1 MRKVELRT
9 HFSAESGEKVREGP
23 EEWNGCLVM
32 VLKNAGCSDRGIDV
46 IIFEEWIVFS
56 FSRSAGAFAK
66 PPTTV
71 DKLQSGRTPTTV
83 ASPWER
89 GPLIGVPFLSP
100 EAAQQSIG

>member
-9 HFSAESGEKVREGP
+9 HFSAESGEKARAGS
-23 EEWNGCLVM
+23 EEWKDCLVM

-56 FSRSAGAFAK
+56 FSKSAGAFAK

-71 DKLQSGRTPTTV
+71 DMLQSGRTPITV
-83 ASPWER
+83 DSP
-89 GPLIGVPFLSP
+89 
-100 EAAQQSIG
+100 